1 MPNQVVPA
9 RRHAVFACYNRHS
22 IPQKMTFLISTTALV
37 DSFWHRLTAGWHD
50 DLVDLLRHDLPKA
63 LAILIVAFV
72 LTRLL
77 ALLTRELTEFS
88 KRDELPTRIRGQQ
101 LRTLAAVT
109 RSVGGV
115 VIFFFALLQILLVFG
130 VNITPLLASAGVV
143 GLAIG
148 FGAQTLVH
156 DVINGFFI
164 LVENLYDI
172 GDVVKIAGV
181 QGTVESMSL
190 RLTVLR
196 DDTGT
201 VHSVPNSAI
210 QIISNM
216 TRDWSQVALHVS
228 VDYSESS
235 DRVISL
241 LKEVAT
247 EMQNDPEYGQYIVA
261 APEVPGIERVSG
273 SEVDY
278 LIVAKARPGKQYAVK
293 RELRRRVKACLET
306 NHIKAGAPNRMYV
319 MEAPPA
325 AQS

>member
-1 MPNQVVPA
+1 MSL
-9 RRHAVFACYNRHS
+9 AVMGIAFEPIWSRVA
-22 IPQKMTFLISTTALV
+22 A
-37 DSFWHRLTAGWHD
+37 DWHD
-50 DLVDLLRHDLPKA
+50 DLVYWLRHGLPRIVV
-63 LAILIVAFV
+63 ILVVA
-72 LTRLL
+72 
-77 ALLTRELTEFS
+77 ALLTRLVVLLTNKLEKFS
-88 KRDELPTRIRGQQ
+88 KRDELAGRSQQ
-101 LRTLAAVT
+101 LRTLAAVIQ
-109 RSVGGV
+109 SVGV
-115 VIFFFALLQILLVFG
+115 FIIYFFALLQILPIFNVD
-130 VNITPLLASAGVV
+130 VKPLLASAGIV

-164 LVENLYDI
+164 LVENIYDI

-181 QGTVESMSL
+181 QGTVEQMSL
-190 RLTVLR
+190 RKTVLR
-196 DDTGT
+196 DDTGA
-201 VHSVPNSAI
+201 VHSVPNSAM
-210 QIISNM
+210 QIITNM
-216 TRDWSQVALHVS
+216 TRDWAQVALHVS